1 MFVILFNPHNN
12 SLQLCFIIPV
22 TQLKNLRFRDAL
34 EIAQSVELD
43 DQDGRPGILIHVCV
57 FFFLRDTASK
67 KGKPVSGETELLWVT
82 MACFVDS
89 EEFGPVL
96 EITAR

>member
-1 MFVILFNPHNN
+1 M
-12 SLQLCFIIPV
+12 IPV

-57 FFFLRDTASK
+57 FVLLRDTASK
-67 KGKPVSGETELLWVT
+67 RVNQ
-82 MACFVDS
+82 
-89 EEFGPVL
+89 
-96 EITAR
+96 